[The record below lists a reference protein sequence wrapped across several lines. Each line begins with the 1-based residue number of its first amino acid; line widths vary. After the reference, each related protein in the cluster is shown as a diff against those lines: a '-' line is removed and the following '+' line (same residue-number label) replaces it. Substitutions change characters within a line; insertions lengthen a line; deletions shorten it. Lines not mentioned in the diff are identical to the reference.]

1 METRDFTSPDPLEAQ
16 RFRAWQLKQQG
27 MSPRDI
33 AGELGVGRGSV
44 YQWLARAR
52 QGGLQALRARPSA
65 CPLPWLTPAQ
75 QRLIPD
81 FLWHG
86 AEAYGFPCGTWTSAR
101 VAKVIEEEFGV
112 RYHKTSVWHLLKELQ
127 WTKYAPATEAAQRDE
142 QAVRRWRD
150 EVWPELQR
158 RPRRRTMMFV
168 DEARISLIPR
178 VVQLYTPKQR
188 PPTNPTPI
196 RDLLSVMSGMTPD
209 GRLFTLVRQEP
220 LTGRH
225 SVEFLEHLQAVTKE
239 RLLVI
244 WDRSPIHRRAEV
256 NAFVE
261 RTYGKMKVEF
271 LPEYAPDLNPWS
283 AAGWHHLRT
292 VEMGNLVC
300 RDLEE
305 LHEQLHLAAER
316 LRQKPQVVRSF
327 FALAGLTGRE
337 G

>member
-1 METRDFTSPDPLEAQ
+1 METTDLVPADWREQ
-16 RFRAWQLKQQG
+16 RRFRAWELNRQG
-27 MSPRDI
+27 LSSRAI
-33 AGELGVGRGSV
+33 ADALGVTTESVGR
-44 YQWLARAR
+44 WLACAR
-52 QGGLQALRARPSA
+52 LGGVEALRARPLLG
-65 CPLPWLTPAQ
+65 PPPRLTTAQ
-75 QRLIPD
+75 QRLVPD
-81 FLWHG
+81 FLSHG
-86 AEAYGFPCGTWTSAR
+86 PEAYGFHRDIWSGKRIAS
-101 VAKVIEEEFGV
+101 VIQEEFGV
-112 RYHKTSVWHLLKELQ
+112 LYGNTSVWRLLKALR
-127 WTKYAPATEAAQRDE
+127 WTRDTLPVQAPQRDE
-142 QAVRRWRD
+142 QAVRRWRE

-188 PPTNPTPI
+188 PPTNSTPV
-196 RDLLSVMSGMTPD
+196 RDLLSVMGGMTPD

-220 LTGRH
+220 LAGRH
-225 SVEFLEHLQAVTKE
+225 SVEFLEHLRAVTKE

-256 NAFVE
+256 SDFVE
-261 RTYGKMKVEF
+261 RTYGRLRVEF

-292 VEMGNLVC
+292 AEMGNLVC

-305 LHEQLHLAAER
+305 LHEQLHLAVER
-316 LRQKPQVVRSF
+316 LRHKPQVVRSF